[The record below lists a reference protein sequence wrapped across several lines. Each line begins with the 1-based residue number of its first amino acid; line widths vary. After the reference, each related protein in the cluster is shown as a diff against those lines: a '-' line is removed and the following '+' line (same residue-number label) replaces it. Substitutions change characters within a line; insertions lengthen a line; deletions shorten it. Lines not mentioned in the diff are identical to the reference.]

1 MEQVFTEA
9 VDRLNRERRRL
20 QALAQTATAS
30 GAFDPDGHA
39 AMGRALSYV
48 VMGGVLERLMRDL
61 PRALATDIAALKL
74 PRSKLPLGLVAALE
88 ASAFRRCGDDS
99 VHSLLARAAVLQGAL
114 LHQNDVRM
122 VEDFSDALRLA
133 DGSTVGQKNFE
144 ALWVILNLPGEWRN
158 APNDVFLL
166 KEIKEKRNDI
176 AHWED
181 DPVNVGRSK
190 RPSALIGMVEQ
201 VVSLLDHVLL
211 NLCYWF
217 EERLST

>member
-1 MEQVFTEA
+1 VTGAEPLLPWWQC
-9 VDRLNRERRRL
+9 
-20 QALAQTATAS
+20 ALPFRAS
-30 GAFDPDGHA
+30 PTT
-39 AMGRALSYV
+39 R
-48 VMGGVLERLMRDL
+48 
-61 PRALATDIAALKL
+61 
-74 PRSKLPLGLVAALE
+74 
-88 ASAFRRCGDDS
+88 DS

-114 LHQNDVRM
+114 LHQSDARL

-144 ALWVILNLPGEWRN
+144 ALWVILSLPGEWRN
-158 APNDVFLL
+158 APNDIFLL

-181 DPVNVGRSK
+181 DPVDVGRSK
-190 RPSALIGMVEQ
+190 RPSALIEMIEQ

-217 EERLST
+217 EERLSA